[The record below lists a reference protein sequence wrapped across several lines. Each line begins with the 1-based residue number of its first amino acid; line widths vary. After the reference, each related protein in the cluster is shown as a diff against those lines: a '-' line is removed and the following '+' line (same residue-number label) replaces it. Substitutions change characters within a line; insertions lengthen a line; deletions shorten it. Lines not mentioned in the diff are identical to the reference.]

1 MRPFFRWYD
10 FWVGAYYDR
19 ARKVLYICP
28 LPMIG
33 VEIELWRVC
42 DNCGV
47 GRNRHAPY
55 CYKARPT
62 YEEPRG

>member
-19 ARKVLYICP
+19 TRKVLYICP

-33 VEIELWRVC
+33 VAITLWRTC
-42 DNCGV
+42 DNCGK
-47 GRNRHAPY
+47 GRNRHEPY